1 MACLAVYAQ
10 HTANLIRW
18 IMKKLGELSV
28 GDRDSYSREGVATLF
43 LHVTA
48 FLNEVD
54 WSYLTSHWSIAV
66 TCQNNLRY
74 LDKNTHICWH
84 SLYDRE
90 FL

>member
-28 GDRDSYSREGVATLF
+28 GDRDRYSWGGVANLF
-43 LHVTA
+43 LHVPA
-48 FLNEVD
+48 FLDDAD

-66 TCQNNLRY
+66 TCQNNL
-74 LDKNTHICWH
+74 
-84 SLYDRE
+84 
-90 FL
+90 